1 MVVEL
6 HCEATLPLRTCQTG
20 QVVWRLP
27 HHRPSVLE
35 FFPSHF
41 YHTAVESD
49 DLSSIKG
56 PITQMGSYIITFL
69 FPDSK
74 IKLPEPMQVLFLK
87 FCFVSPWLHLYY
99 SYFFVN
105 MVNRFPFKDRSPPFQ
120 AWAWFIFNQ
129 MMGEVGTRIKG
140 VRLCKFCNLV

>member
-1 MVVEL
+1 MVSSLHDSRMVVEL
-6 HCEATLPLRTCQTG
+6 HCEATLPLRMCQTG

-41 YHTAVESD
+41 SHTAVESD

-56 PITQMGSYIITFL
+56 PIIQMGSYIITFL

-99 SYFFVN
+99 SFFFFFLLIWSTGSPLKN
-105 MVNRFPFKDRSPPFQ
+105 ILLPFKLGLGLFS
-120 AWAWFIFNQ
+120 
-129 MMGEVGTRIKG
+129 TRWWVKLG
-140 VRLCKFCNLV
+140 QE

>member
-1 MVVEL
+1 MVSSLHDSRMVVEL
-6 HCEATLPLRTCQTG
+6 HCEATLPLRMCQMG

-41 YHTAVESD
+41 SHTAVESD

-56 PITQMGSYIITFL
+56 PIIQMGSYIITFL

-74 IKLPEPMQVLFLK
+74 IKLPEPMQFSFLNFALFPLGYIYTTAIFLLIWSTGSPLK
-87 FCFVSPWLHLYY
+87 IILL
-99 SYFFVN
+99 
-105 MVNRFPFKDRSPPFQ
+105 PFKLGLGLFSIRWWVKSGQ
-120 AWAWFIFNQ
+120 
-129 MMGEVGTRIKG
+129 E
-140 VRLCKFCNLV
+140 